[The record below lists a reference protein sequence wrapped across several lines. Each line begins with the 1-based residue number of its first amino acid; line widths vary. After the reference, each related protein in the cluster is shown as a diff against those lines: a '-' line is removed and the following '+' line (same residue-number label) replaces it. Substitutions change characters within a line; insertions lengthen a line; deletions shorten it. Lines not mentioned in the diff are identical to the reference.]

1 LFASVHEENP
11 ILFNPDGTLTRNGT
25 DYMKKLDSL
34 TGVRYKRLRLGLW
47 VAAEGVIYEE
57 YNSTVHIIDSL
68 PFKTAHSDPSG
79 IPMEWTRYWAVDFG
93 YTNPFVLQCW
103 AEDPDGKLYLYREIY
118 HTQRTVD
125 QHARKILSLVLN
137 ERGAWRE
144 PKPRAIICD
153 HDAEGRAVLER
164 ELKMA
169 VEPAHKSVLE
179 GIEAVQVRLR
189 QGEQGPRILLLRN
202 ALVEEDSE
210 LRDAGR
216 PVCTIDEI
224 PGYVWSNKKKEEPVK
239 EDDHGCDAMR
249 YMAAHL
255 DFGIRVIFRSF
266 GVDGAFR

>member
-1 LFASVHEENP
+1 M
-11 ILFNPDGTLTRNGT
+11 TKNGQ

-57 YNSTVHIIDSL
+57 YNSTVHVIDAL
-68 PFKTAHSDPSG
+68 PVRTAHSDPSG
-79 IPMEWTRYWAVDFG
+79 IPMDWTRYWAVDFG

-103 AEDPDGKLYLYREIY
+103 AEDPDGRLYLYREIY

-125 QHARKILSLVLN
+125 QHASKILSLVLN

-164 ELKMA
+164 ELRMA

-179 GIEAVQVRLR
+179 GIEAVQVRIR
-189 QGEQGPRILLLRN
+189 NGDQGPRIFLLRN
-202 ALVEEDSE
+202 ALVEEDPE
-210 LRDAGR
+210 LRESGR

-239 EDDHGCDAMR
+239 QDDHGCDAMR